1 MGRGRTQDCVACSNL
16 LQKQQLE
23 AASRTMGHSL
33 SLNAPS
39 TRIGVW
45 SFLFGPPVSVSARW
59 PRRLSTSSRR
69 RWLVPVVWI
78 VSRWWGRQE
87 GLCRRDCSRP
97 AMHTLHRL
105 GDSNS
110 MELESNN
117 PTSPSTISITLG
129 VAH

>member
-45 SFLFGPPVSVSARW
+45 TFLFGPTVSVTAQR
-59 PRRLSTSSRR
+59 PRRLSTSSPRR
-69 RWLVPVVWI
+69 RLVPVVWI
-78 VSRWWGRQE
+78 VSRWCGRQA
-87 GLCRRDCSRP
+87 GLCCRDCSRP
-97 AMHTLHRL
+97 TMHTLHRL
-105 GDSNS
+105 GDSSS
-110 MELESNN
+110 MELESDN
-117 PTSPSTISITLG
+117 PTSPSTISTTLN